1 MGADTMPKFVAEF
14 VNPAKRSLWGKECLM
29 AHANEK
35 ASAKHAGVG
44 EGGGWGEGDLRAKR
58 ARKRKPSCF
67 PPTLPNRYRLTFYI
81 FATATRGRV
90 SFEFHQVAL
99 RYHWILHLFQLHF
112 QLFMHCRWSREVW
125 DHSRSRS
132 TGTIQC
138 FLCRLSCETCKS
150 TLPHIFYLNRTFVIY
165 IFSTLEQLVCPF

>member
-1 MGADTMPKFVAEF
+1 MFTY
-14 VNPAKRSLWGKECLM
+14 
-29 AHANEK
+29 ANGK

-81 FATATRGRV
+81 FATATGGRV

-112 QLFMHCRWSREVW
+112 QLSMHCRWSREVW
-125 DHSRSRS
+125 DHVQMYKFTQGRGALELYSVFFAA
-132 TGTIQC
+132 C
-138 FLCRLSCETCKS
+138 HAKHVNLHF
-150 TLPHIFYLNRTFVIY
+150 PIY
-165 IFSTLEQLVCPF
+165 FI